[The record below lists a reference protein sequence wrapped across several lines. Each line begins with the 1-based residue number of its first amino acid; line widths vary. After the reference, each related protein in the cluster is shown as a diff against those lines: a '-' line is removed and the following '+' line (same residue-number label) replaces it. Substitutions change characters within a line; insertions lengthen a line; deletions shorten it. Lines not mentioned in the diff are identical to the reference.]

1 MAIKSVNNLPFS
13 TYVVKNEVTD
23 NVHVYMGIAS
33 RSNNANKTDYF
44 PHQVVACK
52 TTYLFASLVGTRNVK
67 ITRPTTQDPYIYVQT
82 RAVDPQT
89 CSGYEPTSLKYSG
102 DMGGITLRTIKTD
115 PTITIEDHGCNYGF
129 TTFRYYVQN
138 ACSMNGVY
146 YGTIGVPG
154 ESNVIWQFKSI
165 VPGSCILME
174 DNGCRLKFS
183 FDRES
188 CCPC

>member
-13 TYVVKNEVTD
+13 TYTVKNETTD
-23 NVHVYMGIAS
+23 KVNVYMGVAS
-33 RSNNANKTDYF
+33 RSNNATTSDYF

-67 ITRPTTQDPYIYVQT
+67 ITRPTTKDPYIYVET
-82 RAVDPQT
+82 REVVPT
-89 CSGYEPTSLKYSG
+89 SCYKPTSLLQSG
-102 DMGGITLRTIKTD
+102 GPGGIMLRTITTD
-115 PTITIEDHGCNYGF
+115 PTITIEEHGCNYGF
-129 TTFRYYVQN
+129 STFRYFVQN

-154 ESNVIWQFKSI
+154 QTNVIWQFKSI
-165 VPGSCILME
+165 YPGSCITME

-183 FDRES
+183 FDQES